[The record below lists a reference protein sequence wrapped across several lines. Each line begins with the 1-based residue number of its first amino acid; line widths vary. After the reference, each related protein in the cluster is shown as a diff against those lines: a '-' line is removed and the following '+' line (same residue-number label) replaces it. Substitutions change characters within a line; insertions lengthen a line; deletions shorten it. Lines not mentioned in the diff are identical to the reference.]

1 MGCRDAVASG
11 LHWKPFARMMDAC
24 ICRASSLAHFWSSGS
39 TRCKGWLD
47 PDGKPS
53 GKQGQGPPILLL
65 SLQGVAIQSRP
76 VIVLPAVEHST
87 AFHV

>member
-1 MGCRDAVASG
+1 MGYRDAVARG
-11 LHWKPFARMMDAC
+11 LHWKPFARMIDAC
-24 ICRASSLAHFWSSGS
+24 IRQASSLADFWSSGS

-65 SLQGVAIQSRP
+65 SLQGVALPSRP
-76 VIVLPAVEHST
+76 VIVLPAGGHST